1 VSIERHQLTV
11 RGLAV
16 EVVRKDIKN
25 LHLGVYPPHG
35 RVRVA
40 VPRRVSDDAVRLAV
54 IGKLGWIRRQ
64 RARYEAQPRQSERE
78 MVSGESHYFLGRR
91 CRLLVI
97 AHEGTAKV
105 LLRHKSTIEMHVRPE
120 SSARQR
126 ELVLHRWYRQ
136 QLKELIP
143 PLLEKWRAA
152 MGVQLADWRVK
163 RMKTKWGSC
172 NADAARIWLNLE
184 LAKKPVQCLEYV
196 VVHELAHLVER
207 RHNERF
213 IAMMDDCLPQWRL
226 RRQELNSTPLAH
238 ETWSC

>member
-1 VSIERHQLTV
+1 
-11 RGLAV
+11 
-16 EVVRKDIKN
+16 
-25 LHLGVYPPHG
+25 
-35 RVRVA
+35 
-40 VPRRVSDDAVRLAV
+40 
-54 IGKLGWIRRQ
+54 
-64 RARYEAQPRQSERE
+64 

-213 IAMMDDCLPQWRL
+213 IAMMDDYLPQWRL
-226 RRQELNSTPLAH
+226 RRQELNSSPLAH

>member
-1 VSIERHQLTV
+1 
-11 RGLAV
+11 
-16 EVVRKDIKN
+16 
-25 LHLGVYPPHG
+25 
-35 RVRVA
+35 
-40 VPRRVSDDAVRLAV
+40 
-54 IGKLGWIRRQ
+54 
-64 RARYEAQPRQSERE
+64 
-78 MVSGESHYFLGRR
+78 
-91 CRLLVI
+91 
-97 AHEGTAKV
+97 
-105 LLRHKSTIEMHVRPE
+105 
-120 SSARQR
+120 
-126 ELVLHRWYRQ
+126 
-136 QLKELIP
+136 
-143 PLLEKWRAA
+143 